1 MKPNNRPLSPHLQIY
16 KLPLTGIVSITHRM
30 TGTLLALGLI
40 VYVISFFILL
50 QGNTDLQTFQSLF
63 EFTLARLIVWLF
75 IFSLFFHFCHG
86 IRHLIWDIGWGFA
99 KIDMN
104 KLAVIE
110 IVCALIL
117 TLICY

>member
-30 TGTLLALGLI
+30 TGALLAFGLI

-50 QGNTDLQTFQSLF
+50 QGQDPWQSVNALF
-63 EFTLARLIVWLF
+63 ELTIMRLIVWLF

-86 IRHLIWDIGWGFA
+86 IRHLIWDIGWGFT
-99 KIDMN
+99 KIDMD
-104 KLAVIE
+104 KLAIIE
-110 IVCALIL
+110 IVSAFLL